1 MPDRNVY
8 WIDNNDEERKRLAV
22 TEFKPK
28 LCYQYVD
35 ETGNAIPGQEPVEL
49 TEDNMEALGLKEF
62 PAVTVKETGSGQYT
76 VSVEGDLPTQI
87 TCTDAYGDILDGYPK
102 YIAWSLEAPETGD
115 YSFREIT
122 EENMKDYPSAGGQ
135 LGWYYILYDN
145 YTITITLRS
154 GSFDPDD
161 KKLVEALLDSF
172 TLHID
177 SGETKNDL
185 LFQTLYDQKRF
196 EIQEDTGVSG
206 TITIKDLWRYNLD
219 GSPIIYKV
227 DSKNN
232 QLVGDLM
239 EEGDYYKVTYDNA
252 GVPNYGAVTDAVYS
266 GGTVYLTLSGTA
278 TYEATKEWLDPKG
291 AKRPTGELQLW
302 RYREGAAYSTAAPVR
317 GSDGNILTVTLTR
330 EDPQTIRF
338 PAEESTDLALTEG
351 LPKYD
356 TEGYRYI
363 YVVREYLDGE
373 TADGQTPDSYEQVFG
388 EVADNGTVTDT
399 LPEGTERTSGNT
411 FVYNGS
417 TLSNRIRGSVET
429 TATKNWAAS
438 AFQTEFDDVE
448 VELKLQSRPTG
459 DGEKHEWTDVSGE
472 DGQPVTRRLDG
483 FFAEQMSLSLDET
496 VSQYGPWGRELEYR
510 WVESGVYQGDSE
522 ENLLQDDGT
531 FTLTQSGREIKYRSE
546 APCSEDGLSTTIVNR
561 IANTIDYDIE
571 KVWRDETGKPTEA
584 PEGAEVTFVIY
595 QTQSGESLDEDKIVA
610 EVTMDGQ
617 ADDNKIVVNE
627 KLGLTFQETETAAG
641 KVRLKIF

>member
-1 MPDRNVY
+1 M
-8 WIDNNDEERKRLAV
+8 
-22 TEFKPK
+22 
-28 LCYQYVD
+28 
-35 ETGNAIPGQEPVEL
+35 EL

-87 TCTDAYGDILDGYPK
+87 TCTDAYGDILAGYPK

-227 DSKNN
+227 DSEEDK
-232 QLVGDLM
+232 LVGPLM
-239 EEGDYYKVTYDNA
+239 DKDDYYKVTYDNA

-266 GGTVYLTLSGTA
+266 GGTVYLTLSGTT
-278 TYEATKEWLDPKG
+278 TYEATKEWLDPEE

-317 GSDGNILTVTLTR
+317 GSDGNILTVTLTG
-330 EDPQTIRF
+330 EDPQTIQF
-338 PAEESTDLALTEG
+338 PAEGSEEE

-363 YVVREYLDGE
+363 YVVREYLDGV
-373 TADGQTPDSYEQVFG
+373 TAEGQTPDSYEQVFG
-388 EVADNGTVTDT
+388 TVAVNILVREYRCSGGTDT
-399 LPEGTERTSGNT
+399 
-411 FVYNGS
+411 
-417 TLSNRIRGSVET
+417 
-429 TATKNWAAS
+429 
-438 AFQTEFDDVE
+438 
-448 VELKLQSRPTG
+448 
-459 DGEKHEWTDVSGE
+459 
-472 DGQPVTRRLDG
+472 
-483 FFAEQMSLSLDET
+483 
-496 VSQYGPWGRELEYR
+496 
-510 WVESGVYQGDSE
+510 
-522 ENLLQDDGT
+522 
-531 FTLTQSGREIKYRSE
+531 
-546 APCSEDGLSTTIVNR
+546 
-561 IANTIDYDIE
+561 AN
-571 KVWRDETGKPTEA
+571 P
-584 PEGAEVTFVIY
+584 
-595 QTQSGESLDEDKIVA
+595 
-610 EVTMDGQ
+610 
-617 ADDNKIVVNE
+617 
-627 KLGLTFQETETAAG
+627 AAG
-641 KVRLKIF
+641 NRCSGTGIPHLLNCLLPASLLA